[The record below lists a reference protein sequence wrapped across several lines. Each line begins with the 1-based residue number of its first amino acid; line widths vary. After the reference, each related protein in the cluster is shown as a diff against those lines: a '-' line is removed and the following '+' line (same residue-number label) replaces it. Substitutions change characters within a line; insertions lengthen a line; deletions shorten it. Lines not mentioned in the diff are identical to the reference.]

1 MWYIIV
7 FGSLQ
12 SENLIL
18 GLFTVPCFYVDR
30 RDQVLR
36 LESKRNDSNGKAWFR
51 RDDLMEK
58 IGDCEQSN

>member
-36 LESKRNDSNGKAWFR
+36 LESKINDSNGKAWFR
-51 RDDLMEK
+51 RDDLM
-58 IGDCEQSN
+58 